1 MSVLGP
7 LARGVVGA
15 GRYVMTAG
23 KITRAARAGAT
34 MTAAARAA
42 RAARVGRADAA
53 LLSRLA
59 RDAGRTAPGARIL
72 PQRLLDLTAGM
83 SPQQKRE
90 IGLNLR
96 TLLELQDVDPRLLRS
111 VTAGS
116 RFPGLSDPAKLLRW
130 LESPEGRQAISR
142 VPESRVY
149 REIAGNVEQAQQVRN
164 QTAREYASRRARISE
179 RDAFQQQIDED
190 FSVLPRGN
198 PLPGTTRQDYLEG
211 RYTRA
216 QGARAAATEAE
227 TARAAQQTSAAAG
240 AAEAD
245 QTISVLDAMQ
255 RARAGPL
262 PVRGLLRELSR
273 RGDERARAFLRSAG
287 KLESPEPVPG
297 KPGLFK
303 IRSRDGRVYEL
314 DVRSEEVR
322 NTPTGAAYFG
332 RIEKE
337 LGDAGLSSAEV
348 AERVARAGV
357 PLDPADTPLTRLMQR
372 GRMDPGRT
380 INAAMLGTAGAIDL
394 GYLAWNPVV
403 GGVKSAFGLEDTF
416 DEDTYVEQKRDTIL
430 RALREQRRARTFV
443 ANEARL
449 AALAPDL
456 YNEALAGRRLAPG
469 SRVYGAP
476 QRTDDLMGLLEMMSV
491 GQSRQAFGLQGAM

>member
-7 LARGVVGA
+7 LARGVVGV
-15 GRYVMTAG
+15 GRYAMTAG

-149 REIAGNVEQAQQVRN
+149 REIAGNVEQAQRVRN
-164 QTAREYASRRARISE
+164 QTAQEYARRRALT
-179 RDAFQQQIDED
+179 AGQQQIDED

-216 QGARAAATEAE
+216 QESRAASAEAE
-227 TARAAQQTSAAAG
+227 TSRLAQQASAAAG

-287 KLESPEPVPG
+287 KLEAPEPVPG

-322 NTPTGAAYFG
+322 NTPIGAAYFG

-337 LGDAGLSSAEV
+337 LGEAGLSSTDV
-348 AERVARAGV
+348 ADRIAKAGV
-357 PLDPADTPLTRLMQR
+357 PLDTTDTILTRFMRAPRETQ
-372 GRMDPGRT
+372 GRA

-394 GYLAWNPVV
+394 GYLAWNPMV